1 MIIFVLLPA
10 FTALIKYIG
19 AVETFTIEACMQNG
33 WALQCGTSHFLG
45 QNFAKAF
52 DVKFATD
59 SNDGDREHVWGTS
72 WGVST
77 RLMGATVMTHAD
89 DLGLVLPPAVA
100 PVQIVIIPILKKI
113 KSSSGTESEDHKVVL
128 DVAAKL
134 EKELKKANVRA
145 KTDVCEGS
153 LLGSRR
159 YEWERKGVPV
169 RLEIGNRDIQ
179 NGEMTAALR
188 YNLSKVKME
197 LPSFS
202 DDTGLEALVEKLS
215 DMLSNIQTEMLRV
228 AEERQ
233 NSLTYNVS
241 SYEDMKK
248 MIAISRTVGT
258 VESESGIGG
267 CTKGLGLFV
276 APWKDSA
283 DNELFI
289 KEDCKA
295 TIRCFPDSLN
305 LEPPSGGTKCFFS
318 GDQATH
324 MAIFARAF

>member
-1 MIIFVLLPA
+1 
-10 FTALIKYIG
+10 
-19 AVETFTIEACMQNG
+19 MQNG

-52 DVKFATD
+52 DVNFATG
-59 SNDGDREHVWGTS
+59 STDGHREYVWGTS

-100 PVQIVIIPILKKI
+100 PVQVVILPILKKI
-113 KSSSGTESEDHKVVL
+113 KASSAFESDDHRTVL
-128 DVAAKL
+128 DITSKL
-134 EKELKKANVRA
+134 ERLLKKKNVRA

-169 RLEIGNRDIQ
+169 RLEIGNRDIK

-188 YNLSKVKME
+188 YNLNKTKLE
-197 LPSFS
+197 LPSLS
-202 DDTGLEALVEKLS
+202 DDAGLEALADKLS
-215 DMLSNIQTEMLRV
+215 TMLVSIQSDMLRV

-233 NSLTYNVS
+233 SSLTYNVS
-241 SYEDMKK
+241 SYEDMK
-248 MIAISRTVGT
+248 IILASAYAV
-258 VESESGIGG
+258 SSSHSQSSIGG
-267 CTKGLGLFV
+267 CSKGLGLFM
-276 APWKDSA
+276 APWKDNA

-305 LEPPSGGTKCFFS
+305 VEPPSVGTKCFFS
-318 GDQATH
+318 GEQATH
-324 MAIFARAF
+324 VAIFARAF